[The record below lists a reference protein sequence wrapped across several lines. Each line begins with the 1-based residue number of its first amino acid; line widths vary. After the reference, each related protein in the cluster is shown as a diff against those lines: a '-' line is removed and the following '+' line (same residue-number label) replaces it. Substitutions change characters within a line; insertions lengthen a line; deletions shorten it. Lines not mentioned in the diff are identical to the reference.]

1 MKASTDTSVDS
12 IVTESAGS
20 LDTAGAAGS
29 SQVEAVN
36 RNEICGGERAKFGA
50 IAICVLK
57 QCRVKDLKKPNIELV
72 RSKKG

>member
-20 LDTAGAAGS
+20 LDTAGAAS

-57 QCRVKDLKKPNIELV
+57 QCSGKDLKRPNIELV

>member
-12 IVTESAGS
+12 IVMESAGS
-20 LDTAGAAGS
+20 LDTAGTAGS
-29 SQVEAVN
+29 SKVDAVN

-57 QCRVKDLKKPNIELV
+57 QCSGKDLKRPNIELV